1 VTERKG
7 PDPIRQKC
15 ALCHG
20 EIMDGNGTND
30 LRVPMVDERVEMR
43 HRHLE
48 ACIVELLGRIDRM
61 SYAGI
66 SH

>member
-1 VTERKG
+1 M
-7 PDPIRQKC
+7 PDPLARKC

-20 EIMDGNGTND
+20 EIMDGDGIND
-30 LRVPMVDERVEMR
+30 LQVPMVDERGNWR